1 MMATIPF
8 ATIVV
13 LDRYDNYLE
22 QLEYERQRISNEPKP
37 WERSYIEPELKAKLE
52 KVELDLREKVRL
64 LHEDLPPSTYAVNL
78 NHQTKEI
85 EVLVENKQLIP
96 KIKDMITEYP
106 DEIKIVVTHGGIY
119 TDLAF
124 WSTDEDYCQEWCDN
138 DELYQ
143 MGCDQPIL
151 AHITKY
157 SNLLDEEFDGTY
169 SLDWIGLP
177 DGMSKEKLEE
187 CVDFIYEKR
196 IGMELTS
203 GKIFTGSYELEDPS
217 CIGGRGMI
225 KNEDC
230 EIIGKYDFTTGMPI
244 VENKEQCD
252 MLEGDWDE
260 EQKICDS
267 KYGGK

>member
-1 MMATIPF
+1 MKIRF
-8 ATIVV
+8 LIIIIGLV
-13 LDRYDNYLE
+13 L
-22 QLEYERQRISNEPKP
+22 IFG
-37 WERSYIEPELKAKLE
+37 
-52 KVELDLREKVRL
+52 V
-64 LHEDLPPSTYAVNL
+64 
-78 NHQTKEI
+78 
-85 EVLVENKQLIP
+85 
-96 KIKDMITEYP
+96 
-106 DEIKIVVTHGGIY
+106 IVVTDISQNQLEWSKVMQEDIHNPLKDARDILLENQDIIPWTGLGVSTSKKAVTISIDAENPEDYRKIIEELVGKDIPVIIKKGGDPFIDSDWI
-119 TDLAF
+119 TG
-124 WSTDEDYCQEWCDN
+124 EDYCQEWCDN

-177 DGMSKEKLEE
+177 AGMSKEKLEE

-203 GKIFTGSYELEDPS
+203 GKLVTGSYELEDPL
-217 CIGGRGMI
+217 CMGGRGI
-225 KNEDC
+225 IVNEDC
-230 EIIGKYDFTTGMPI
+230 EIIGKYDPVTGMPI

-252 MLEGDWDE
+252 MLEGDWNE

-267 KYGGK
+267 KYGVK